1 MTSALAAALAR
12 QDWELA
18 ALCLLLGVTR
28 AAEALPPETIDA
40 LIEALADAQTQT
52 GRLGARPGEAEP
64 RRRAGRTGRGGRRER
79 R

>member
-1 MTSALAAALAR
+1 MTSTLATALAR

-28 AAEALPPETIDA
+28 AAAALPPETIDA
-40 LIEALADAQTQT
+40 LIEALAGDQT
-52 GRLGARPGEAEP
+52 GAGVGETEP
-64 RRRAGRTGRGGRRER
+64 RRRAGRAGRGGRHER